1 MTAAIVA
8 PKMSPD
14 HPSLDA
20 GLPKSNGLSFYPSRL
35 DLGIVPWL
43 GESATHPLCL
53 QVAPRPAQLR
63 AYFQTDSSGGGFQV
77 VEVASYLRVEA
88 GTGPSK
94 AERGT
99 SHPWLRSR
107 WEPTLWDYSD
117 GTRPIRVPEGATV
130 LITVK
135 FKAPPGLA
143 AACFSAQLAVEADA
157 WATALVPVR
166 ASMARPITRKAGLK
180 RLET

>member
-8 PKMSPD
+8 PKMAPD
-14 HPSLDA
+14 HPALIA
-20 GLPKSNGLSFYPSRL
+20 GLSRSDGLSFCPARL
-35 DLGIVPWL
+35 DLGIIPWL
-43 GESATHPLCL
+43 GSSAPHPLCL
-53 QVAPRPAQLR
+53 QVAPRPAQLT

-88 GTGPSK
+88 GAGPSK
-94 AERGT
+94 AKRR
-99 SHPWLRSR
+99 SPDPRLSSR

-117 GTRPIRVPEGATV
+117 GTRAIRVPEGATV

-135 FKAPPGLA
+135 FKARPGLA

-157 WATALVPVR
+157 WATVLVPVR
-166 ASMARPITRKAGLK
+166 ASLWPDQQGPNPA
-180 RLET
+180 